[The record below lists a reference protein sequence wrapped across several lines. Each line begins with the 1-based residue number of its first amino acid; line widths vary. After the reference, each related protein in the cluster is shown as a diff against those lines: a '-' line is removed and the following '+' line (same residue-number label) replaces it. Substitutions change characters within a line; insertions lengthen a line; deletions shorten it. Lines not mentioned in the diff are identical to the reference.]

1 MAELKKKQ
9 YGYVTVFYEENE
21 KGEKV
26 IRKLRFLGEK
36 KNEYIADGDIQ
47 IDVVPKNSVGTEQ
60 IVDDSIEMDDL
71 NRNVKDQ
78 MVTGNDRVTAEDLQG
93 FEV

>member
-9 YGYVTVFYEENE
+9 YGYVTVFYEVNE

-60 IVDDSIEMDDL
+60 IVDDSVGMDDL
-71 NRNVKDQ
+71 SRNVKDQ